1 MQIKNINYLAED
13 FTVKQGSLTVGD
25 GKITSIAAADGAI
38 GNRLLIPGL
47 RNMHS
52 HVPMTLLRGYGEGL
66 PLDRWLNERV
76 FPFEAKLT
84 DDDVYWGS
92 LVGIAEMLASG
103 VTEFADMYDHCG
115 AIVDAVK
122 LAGIRGRISRAF
134 LDFSGE
140 SLKGSMREAEEL
152 ELIAV
157 KHPLITAEAAIH
169 AEYTSNEKYVRE
181 AAEFAKEHKLA
192 VQVHLSE
199 TAKEHAECKER
210 HGGRTP
216 ARYFADCGF
225 FDVPAFAAHCVH
237 CSEDDLHILK
247 DFGVTAVHNP
257 TSNLKLKSGRF
268 DTRKAY
274 DLGVKLALGTD
285 GAASNNNLNLFEEM
299 HLAALLGGFT
309 PEEVLGFALNG
320 KIAVGER
327 ADLVLVDYDK
337 AHLQPNHNYLAN
349 LVFSAQASDI
359 LWTMTDGKIVSENG
373 KPVNFDI
380 AEALVKSAKA
390 ALRIAKEI

>member
-1 MQIKNINYLAED
+1 MHIKNVNYLAED
-13 FTVKQGSLTVGD
+13 FTVRQGSLTLAD
-25 GKITSIAAADGAI
+25 GKIAAIAPADGVVSNDLI
-38 GNRLLIPGL
+38 IPGL

-115 AIVDAVK
+115 AIVEAVK
-122 LAGIRGRISRAF
+122 KAGIRVRISRAF
-134 LDFSGE
+134 LDFGGG
-140 SLKGSMREAEEL
+140 SLKGSTREAEEL

-157 KHPLITAEAAIH
+157 KHPLITPEAAIH
-169 AEYTSNEKYVRE
+169 AEYTSHEKYVRE
-181 AAEFAKEHKLA
+181 AAEFAKEHKLS
-192 VQVHLSE
+192 VQLHLSE
-199 TAKEHAECKER
+199 TAKEHAECIER
-210 HGGRTP
+210 HGKTP

-237 CSEDDLHILK
+237 CTDDDLQI
-247 DFGVTAVHNP
+247 FREYGVTAVHNP
-257 TSNLKLKSGRF
+257 TSNLKLKSGIF
-268 DTRKAY
+268 NTRKAY
-274 DLGVKLALGTD
+274 DMGVKLALGTD

-309 PEEVLGFALNG
+309 PEEVLSIALNG

-327 ADLVLVDYDK
+327 ADLVIVNYDK
-337 AHLQPNHNYLAN
+337 SHLQPNHNYLAN

-359 LWTMTDGKIVSENG
+359 SQTIVDGKIVYQNG
-373 KPVNFDI
+373 KVENFDI
-380 AEALVKSAKA
+380 LEAIGKSAQA
-390 ALRIAKEI
+390 ALRIARDL